1 MISHGN
7 LAMPNVTS
15 SKTLLVTA
23 PDPALARCVGAARP
37 DLRVVALDARSG
49 APEPIEENPLC
60 FVDWLLPDSSGLE
73 LVKRLREARPTRA
86 AHITMV
92 LDEAGPD
99 ERRRALKAGADDY
112 MMGPLSADALLDRV
126 ALYERT
132 DASPAR
138 PRPRLHNGPLAI
150 DLAAHQVRINGKP
163 IAMRRNEFRLLAHFM
178 EHPDQVFSRTELIE
192 QLGKEGEAIDERTV
206 DVWVGRLR
214 RTLTA
219 HGTPDPLRTVRA
231 YGYVMDSVSS

>member
-1 MISHGN
+1 
-7 LAMPNVTS
+7 MPSMTPC
-15 SKTLLVTA
+15 KTLLVTA
-23 PDPALARCVGAARP
+23 PDPALARRVGIARP
-37 DLRVVALDARSG
+37 DLLVVALDARFG
-49 APEPIEENPLC
+49 APEPIEGNPLC

-73 LVKRLREARPTRA
+73 LVKRLREARPTRT

-112 MMGPLSADALLDRV
+112 MIGPLSADALLDRV
-126 ALYERT
+126 AQYERT
-132 DASPAR
+132 DPSHAR
-138 PRPRLHNGPLAI
+138 PRARLMNGPLSI

-178 EHPDQVFSRTELIE
+178 EHPDQVFNRSELIE
-192 QLGKEGEAIDERTV
+192 QLGKEDEVIDERTV

-214 RTLTA
+214 RTLSA
-219 HGTPDPLRTVRA
+219 HGSPDPLRTVRA
-231 YGYVMDSVSS
+231 IGYVMDSAAS